1 MLRRLTTPAVRSLV
15 SRPMRS
21 AHTTSLQDSL
31 RTTPETKITTLANG
45 LRVASENTGHL
56 SSTVGLWIDTGSR
69 FETEKNNG
77 VAHFLE
83 HMFFKGTQKRSQL
96 NLETEIENMGG
107 SLNAYT
113 SREQTVYYAKVLN
126 NKLPEA
132 VDILSDILQHS
143 QFDAAAIDRERNV
156 ILREMQEVSNNMEE
170 VIFDHL
176 HSVAYQGYPLGRTIL
191 GPSEN
196 IANLTRKDIVDYVK
210 QHYTA
215 PRIVLAAAGGI
226 EHDALVKLAEKHFGG
241 LSPNASN
248 DRTFSNRFTGSEIR
262 VRNDDLD
269 VAHVTLAVEGVG
281 FAHADFIPLLV
292 ANSLVGQWNRL
303 IPGKNLSS
311 RLTQQA
317 VSGNL
322 CNLYTSFNT
331 AYRDTAL
338 WGIYFVSPREKVED
352 MTWEIQQEWMRICTS
367 ASEAE
372 VARAKNNLRNNFFL
386 NLDGTTI
393 IAEEIGRH
401 LLNFGRRIPISELNA
416 RISAVTADQVR
427 QVANKYI
434 YDQSPAVAAVGAIE
448 GLPDYN
454 RIRGNMSWLRV

>member
-1 MLRRLTTPAVRSLV
+1 
-15 SRPMRS
+15 
-21 AHTTSLQDSL
+21 
-31 RTTPETKITTLANG
+31 
-45 LRVASENTGHL
+45 
-56 SSTVGLWIDTGSR
+56 
-69 FETEKNNG
+69 
-77 VAHFLE
+77 
-83 HMFFKGTQKRSQL
+83 
-96 NLETEIENMGG
+96 MGG